1 MNKLLL
7 ENVINNGDL
16 VVAVKMIE
24 EVGEKRDNEFT
35 AILIKHLGSTDSPI
49 LRNAIAIALADIRN
63 QEAILPLINVL
74 KDPKTEGSRG
84 TLLYAL
90 ESFDIVPHVITI
102 TDLLDDNFEVSRHSF
117 QLISGVANNLSSI
130 QKEICKQLIKDKI
143 ADVKNENNRTFLLD
157 SLRLFN

>member
-1 MNKLLL
+1 VNKLLL

-16 VVAVKMIE
+16 VEAVKMIE

-90 ESFDIVPHVITI
+90 ESFDIAPHVVTI

-117 QLISGVANNLSSI
+117 QLISGVANNLSST

-143 ADVKNENNRTFLLD
+143 ADEKNKNNRNFLLD
-157 SLRLFN
+157 SLRFFN

>member
-7 ENVINNGDL
+7 EKVINNGDL
-16 VVAVKMIE
+16 AEAMKMIE

-35 AILIKHLGSTDSPI
+35 SILIKHLSSTDSPI
-49 LRNAIAIALADIRN
+49 LRNAIAIALADIKN

-74 KDPKTEGSRG
+74 RHPKTEGSRG

-90 ESFDIVPHVITI
+90 ESFDIVPHIVTI

-117 QLISGVANNLSSI
+117 QLISGVANNLTSA
-130 QKEICKQLIKDKI
+130 QKEICKQLIRDKI
-143 ADVKNENNRTFLLD
+143 ADKKNKNNRTFLLD